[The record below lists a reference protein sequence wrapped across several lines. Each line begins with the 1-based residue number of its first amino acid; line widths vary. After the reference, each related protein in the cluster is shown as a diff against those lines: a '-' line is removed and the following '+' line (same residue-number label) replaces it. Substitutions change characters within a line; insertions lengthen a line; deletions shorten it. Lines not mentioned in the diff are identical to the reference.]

1 MDESI
6 RELLRRRVPHVVGI
20 YLAAAWG
27 LLEFT
32 DWAVTRY
39 RLQAPLITWEF
50 VVLGLLLPLIAWAA
64 WRVGGSAAEV
74 FAPAEAPPR
83 SVAVLP
89 FVGVGGEGDPETE
102 HLGFGIADQILTD
115 LCRVGDLRVV
125 ARTSSFAYR
134 GVPDDVRVIG
144 RKLGAR
150 AVLEGSVQRS
160 GDRLRVT
167 TQLVSAEDG
176 YHLWSERYDRTIED
190 VFQIQDEISSNVARV
205 LNAVLREHERKA
217 MARVPTQEIEAYEF
231 YLRGRRFLFQTRRK
245 SLEYARGM
253 FQRAI
258 DIDPGFALAY
268 AGIAD
273 VAALL
278 GMYYPAARTD
288 LEAAR
293 EASERALEL
302 EPDLAEAHA
311 AHGAVLF
318 VSGQLPESEAAFER
332 AVELDPRLFEARYFH
347 ARACFQQGRFE
358 DAADLFRE
366 ASKVREDYAAAF
378 FVGQSLEALGRH
390 PEARA
395 AYEGALTVSER
406 HLDLNPDDPRAATMR
421 AVSLCR
427 LGRVK
432 QGLEWADRA
441 LTMDPEDA
449 GVRYNAACLFSVAG
463 KVDRALECLESAM
476 AVGFGNRE
484 WLTRDPDLDAVRP
497 DPRFRRLM
505 QRLEANPSS
514 VG

>member
-1 MDESI
+1 
-6 RELLRRRVPHVVGI
+6 
-20 YLAAAWG
+20 
-27 LLEFT
+27 
-32 DWAVTRY
+32 
-39 RLQAPLITWEF
+39 
-50 VVLGLLLPLIAWAA
+50 
-64 WRVGGSAAEV
+64 
-74 FAPAEAPPR
+74 
-83 SVAVLP
+83 VAVLP
-89 FVGVGGEGDPETE
+89 FVGLGGEGDLDTE
-102 HLGFGIADQILTD
+102 LLGFGIADQILTD

-125 ARTSSFAYR
+125 ARTSSFAYW
-134 GVPDDVRVIG
+134 GVSDDVRIIG

-217 MARVPTQEIEAYEF
+217 MSRVPTREIEAYEL

-245 SLEYARGM
+245 RLEYAREM

-268 AGIAD
+268 AGVAD

-278 GMYYPAARTD
+278 GMYYPAARAD
-288 LEAAR
+288 LEAAQR
-293 EASERALEL
+293 ASERALEL
-302 EPDLAEAHA
+302 DPDLAEAHA

-318 VSGQLPESEAAFER
+318 VSGQLPESEVAFKR

-347 ARACFQQGRFE
+347 ARACFQQGRYE
-358 DAADLFRE
+358 EAAALFQE
-366 ASKVREDYAAAF
+366 ACRVREDYAAAF
-378 FVGQSLEALGRH
+378 FVGQSMEAQGLRA
-390 PEARA
+390 EARE
-395 AYEGALTVSER
+395 AYKSALAVSER
-406 HLDLNPDDPRAATMR
+406 HLDLNPDDARAATMR

-427 LGRVK
+427 LGRAK
-432 QGLEWADRA
+432 EGLEWAERA

-449 GVRYNAACLFSVAG
+449 GVRYNAACLFSLAG
-463 KVDRALECLESAM
+463 KVERALDCLESAM

-484 WLTRDPDLDAVRP
+484 WLARDPDLDAVRSN
-497 DPRFRRLM
+497 PRFQELIGRLDGS
-505 QRLEANPSS
+505 PSS